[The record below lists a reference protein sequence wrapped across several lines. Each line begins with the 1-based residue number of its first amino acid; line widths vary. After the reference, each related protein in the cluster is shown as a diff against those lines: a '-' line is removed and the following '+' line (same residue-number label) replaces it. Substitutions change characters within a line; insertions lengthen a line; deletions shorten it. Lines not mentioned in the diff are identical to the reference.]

1 VNQTQVLNIL
11 PQRLVICRLDASEP
25 LPGWAQNG
33 SFFSIT
39 RTADELSIVCE
50 EGLNPSDILYESGW
64 RALML
69 EGPFDFDQIGVLKS
83 VLDALAGAKISIFAI
98 STFETDYVLV
108 RAADL
113 EKAVTALRS
122 AGHRVC

>member
-1 VNQTQVLNIL
+1 MNQTQVLNVL
-11 PQRLVICRLDASEP
+11 PQRLAICRLDANEP

-50 EGLNPSDILYESGW
+50 EGLNPSDILCESGW

-69 EGPFDFDQIGVLKS
+69 EGPFDFDQVGVLKS

-113 EKAVTALRS
+113 EKAVSALRS

>member
-1 VNQTQVLNIL
+1 MKPSQVLNIL
-11 PQRLVICRLDASEP
+11 PQRLVICRLEAGEP
-25 LPGWAQNG
+25 VPDWAQNG
-33 SFFSIT
+33 SFFSVT

-50 EGLNPSDILYESGW
+50 EGLNPPGVVCENGW

-69 EGPFDFDQIGVLKS
+69 EGPFDFDQIGILKS
-83 VLDALAGAKISIFAI
+83 VLDALAEAHISIFAI
-98 STFETDYVLV
+98 STFETDYILV

-113 EKAVTALRS
+113 EKAVSALRS

>member
-1 VNQTQVLNIL
+1 MNHAQVLNIL
-11 PQRLVICRLDASEP
+11 PQRLVVCRLEANQPVPE
-25 LPGWAQNG
+25 WALN
-33 SFFSIT
+33 SPFFSIT

-50 EGLNPSDILYESGW
+50 ENQNPAGVLCETGW

-83 VLDALAGAKISIFAI
+83 VLDALAEAQISIFAI

-113 EKAVTALRS
+113 EKAVSALRM

>member
-1 VNQTQVLNIL
+1 MNQTQVLNIL
-11 PQRLVICRLDASEP
+11 PQRLVICRLDADKP

-33 SFFSIT
+33 SFFSLT

-50 EGLNPSDILYESGW
+50 EGLNPSDITCESGW

-69 EGPFDFDQIGVLKS
+69 EGPFDFDQVGVLKS

-108 RAADL
+108 RAAEL
-113 EKAVTALRS
+113 EKAVSVLRL